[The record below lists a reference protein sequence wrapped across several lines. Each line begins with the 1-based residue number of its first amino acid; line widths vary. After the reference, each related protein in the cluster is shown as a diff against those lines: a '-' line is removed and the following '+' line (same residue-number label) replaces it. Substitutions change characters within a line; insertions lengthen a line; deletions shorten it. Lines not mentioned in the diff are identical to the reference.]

1 MSNHQSITHP
11 AAGAGGS
18 AARDAAQDETTARVL
33 RDLRAASDLVEN
45 GAFDLAGQANND
57 TVSDMIRVVAD
68 LQLLISQLSGR
79 PSQ

>member
-1 MSNHQSITHP
+1 MSSHQSIEHP
-11 AAGAGGS
+11 AANAGDEITQG
-18 AARDAAQDETTARVL
+18 AAQDETTGRVL

-68 LQLLISQLSGR
+68 LQMLIFQLSVR
-79 PSQ
+79 QSQ